1 MALGSV
7 TFGGLATGLPSDM
20 VDQLMQAEQGRLINY
35 QQQKSSYK
43 TRESALS
50 TLESKLSTLE
60 SKAVALQD
68 SDSFKPHTASSS
80 DESKMTVTADSS
92 ALAAI
97 HSVEITQLA
106 TFDTWILDD
115 GDGAG
120 GGTGL
125 SSETDVTLNAG
136 STFQFD
142 YLGNTYDQDD
152 FGITAGD
159 SLEQIAERINS
170 YDWPTGEDGVSA
182 GVMYDGS
189 NYRLTLTSNASG
201 TADALSNLGGTL
213 NFDDG
218 ASIDVGTEF
227 YNSIAAQDAD
237 MTVDGL
243 TGITSTSN
251 TVSDVI
257 PGVTLELLEA
267 NPGTTIYATISNDT
281 SALQETAEEF
291 VSAFNSVIDYIN
303 AEKNKGLSSDSVV
316 RSVIYQLRREVN
328 TETNVTGDYSSLAAI
343 GITTDEY
350 TGKLSLDS
358 SDFSAAVSDD
368 FDAVAEIFTNTGSTG
383 ETDDDDAGLSYRIES
398 YIEELTAFNTGSI
411 TVRQSGVSDRIS
423 RLDDRILSEQER
435 LERVREQLTLKYSRL
450 EQLVNSLNSQGG
462 AMTAALS
469 KL

>member
-1 MALGSV
+1 
-7 TFGGLATGLPSDM
+7 
-20 VDQLMQAEQGRLINY
+20 
-35 QQQKSSYK
+35 
-43 TRESALS
+43 
-50 TLESKLSTLE
+50 
-60 SKAVALQD
+60 
-68 SDSFKPHTASSS
+68 
-80 DESKMTVTADSS
+80 
-92 ALAAI
+92 
-97 HSVEITQLA
+97 
-106 TFDTWILDD
+106 
-115 GDGAG
+115 
-120 GGTGL
+120 
-125 SSETDVTLNAG
+125 
-136 STFQFD
+136 
-142 YLGNTYDQDD
+142 
-152 FGITAGD
+152 
-159 SLEQIAERINS
+159 
-170 YDWPTGEDGVSA
+170 
-182 GVMYDGS
+182 
-189 NYRLTLTSNASG
+189 
-201 TADALSNLGGTL
+201 
-213 NFDDG
+213 
-218 ASIDVGTEF
+218 
-227 YNSIAAQDAD
+227 
-237 MTVDGL
+237 
-243 TGITSTSN
+243 
-251 TVSDVI
+251 VI